1 MDVTPCVY
9 KDRQLIE
16 SYGDGV
22 LKISGVVCTAPDF
35 VFLGSCFSPEIF
47 ESGESSFKIL
57 REVFQTSYSPSIL
70 LYVAGINTRL
80 IPEIENEFV
89 HQKNCVLEA
98 MNTGAACRTS
108 NVLCAED
115 RRVSAVLFPID

>member
-22 LKISGVVCTAPDF
+22 LKISGVICTVLDF
-35 VFLGSCFSPEIF
+35 VFLGSCFSPEICQAGENNF
-47 ESGESSFKIL
+47 EIM
-57 REVFQTSYSPSIL
+57 RDAFQTSYSPSIL
-70 LYVAGINTRL
+70 LYVAGKNTRL
-80 IPEIENEFV
+80 ILEIEKELV

-98 MNTGAACRTS
+98 MNTGAACRTF

-115 RRVSAVLFPID
+115 RRVAAVLFPID